1 MLTKEKILK
10 GERKNSFSFLKTFF
24 DMDHFKILYW
34 ICYNIAFVLF
44 FCFLSTMHVESQL
57 PNQGS
62 NPCYLHWKAKSS
74 TGLPGKSWKLIF
86 FLSSSSYFFFFLY
99 CLRTMTEYRGA
110 VYNFNMD
117 FHPERSRRKFE
128 GKLSLYNESFY
139 SCYILLVFYFLWH
152 GSRYFKK
159 EHVYN
164 RQNYARELWKHK
176 NLSHKAYCT
185 EKKNTILC
193 GWHVL
198 FSPPTHFWAY

>member
-1 MLTKEKILK
+1 MNLLQYCFCFIFLFLVHYACRISASQPRIKSMLLTLEGKIFHWTTR
-10 GERKNSFSFLKTFF
+10 EVLKT
-24 DMDHFKILYW
+24 L
-34 ICYNIAFVLF
+34 
-44 FCFLSTMHVESQL
+44 FLS
-57 PNQGS
+57 
-62 NPCYLHWKAKSS
+62 
-74 TGLPGKSWKLIF
+74 
-86 FLSSSSYFFFFLY
+86 FFFFLLFLFFVLFEDY
-99 CLRTMTEYRGA
+99 DREYRGA

-176 NLSHKAYCT
+176 NLSHKAHCT